1 MKALLVASVVLLSL
15 TVCGCKEKPTTEEL
29 LLRYQSLL
37 NQMAIYA
44 TESVEE
50 VEAQASRGEISD
62 DELALQYQQL
72 TIIWATTIEDID
84 QDKQYREL
92 WPLIFGVD
100 EPPSLAQSPANPDQI
115 QWAFYITQVD
125 EYILV
130 HYQMVE
136 SAWKKLGYD

>member
-1 MKALLVASVVLLSL
+1 MKTLLVAGAILLSL
-15 TVCGCKEKPTTEEL
+15 TICGCQEKPTTEEL
-29 LLRYQSLL
+29 LLGYQSSL

-44 TESVEE
+44 TDSVEE

-62 DELALQYQQL
+62 DELALQYQEI

-92 WPLIFGVD
+92 WPLIFGAD
-100 EPPSLAQSPANPDQI
+100 EPPSLVQSPANPDQI
-115 QWAFYITQVD
+115 QWVFYFTQVD

>member
-29 LLRYQSLL
+29 LLSYQSLL

-62 DELALQYQQL
+62 DELALQYQQI

-92 WPLIFGVD
+92 WPLIFGTD
-100 EPPSLAQSPANPDQI
+100 EPPSLVQLPANPDQL
-115 QWAFYITQVD
+115 QWEMYIIQVD

-136 SAWKKLGYD
+136 SAWNKLGYS